1 MLKENKN
8 KQKEGEV
15 GGNLEEKHFLF
26 VVSNLTDSLKRKKVI
41 ESIETMQNEFIG
53 ITCSNEELLDIF
65 SPVEH
70 IDALKKGYKDT
81 YESLVNICQNY

>member
-65 SPVEH
+65 APVEH